1 MDSIED
7 ENIEMSIVQLMTSS
21 SVITAGIFSIIIV
34 FLSGLVLVQR
44 NRYKIKTAP
53 DYTDEIMHNLMR
65 GHGLKKILKK
75 RVDNLKLVGYSPE
88 VAHAIVEKENNLLD
102 EK

>member
-1 MDSIED
+1 
-7 ENIEMSIVQLMTSS
+7 MSIVQLMTSS
-21 SVITAGIFSIIIV
+21 SVVTAGIFSIIIV

-44 NRYKIKTAP
+44 NRYNIKTAP
-53 DYTDEIMHNLMR
+53 DYTDEISNKLAER
-65 GHGLKKILKK
+65 SWVEDDSEK

-88 VAHAIVEKENNLLD
+88 VANAIVENENNLLE